1 MTTVCTSWPVWSAR
15 HASPHA
21 WQEQPFARG
30 RSAPPQQHGQL
41 CWELACRALGP
52 RLRRPWGVLQRALLH
67 PSWTSLD
74 NTSLEGRRIRLLA
87 DAAGLDPD
95 DGETFFWVF
104 AFLLFD
110 YVFVCYVYFFELFSF
125 FWFLDFCSFAFVA
138 SVFVPQEIGL
148 FLSSL
153 IDVVD
158 WSACVSRS
166 MLVILWKESYNM
178 HNNRHPITGI
188 IISIIMIGIL

>member
-1 MTTVCTSWPVWSAR
+1 MTTVCASWPVWSAR

-95 DGETFFWVF
+95 DGETFFGVF

-138 SVFVPQEIGL
+138 
-148 FLSSL
+148 
-153 IDVVD
+153 

-188 IISIIMIGIL
+188 IISIIIIGIL